1 MLNLKKYSHFFVLA
15 LVAVFVASCEKRDEA
30 LTTDFETKR
39 ASSEKLVTEVNEG
52 LTRMEG
58 EHAGMMRDL
67 DSAARTS
74 KDTAR
79 VGGVRE
85 EMNRH
90 MEQAT
95 RVRAL
100 VDSVSAYTSVKAEN
114 DDQLRAA
121 NDRLG
126 THHDDLMN
134 EWKTLT
140 DQHAKLQQDI
150 LSFSVN
156 AAGQAAGDSA
166 KVAAGGTNNNGGST
180 TTGGSGTVRQAPKGN
195 TPGATPNASG
205 GGSNSGSSSGGTRRG
220 PSGNT
225 PGEVAKPSGGGS
237 QSGSGTSSGTSS
249 GTGTRRAPKN
259 NTPGEAGSSSGGGTK

>member
-1 MLNLKKYSHFFVLA
+1 MLNLKKYSHFFILA

-39 ASSEKLVTEVNEG
+39 ASAEKLVTEVNEG
-52 LTRMEG
+52 LTRMES

-67 DSAARTS
+67 DSASRVS
-74 KDTAR
+74 KDTAK

-100 VDSVSAYTSVKAEN
+100 VDSVSAYTGVKAEN

-126 THHDDLMN
+126 AHHDDLMN
-134 EWKTLT
+134 EWKTLQ

-166 KVAAGGTNNNGGST
+166 KAAINNATGGNNNT
-180 TTGGSGTVRQAPKGN
+180 ATGGSSTGGAVRKTPTGK
-195 TPGATPNASG
+195 TPGATPNQSG
-205 GGSNSGSSSGGTRRG
+205 GSSTTGTRKM

-225 PGEVAKPSGGGS
+225 PGEKANPSGGTQGSS
-237 QSGSGTSSGTSS
+237 QSTGTSGGARRMPPGNTQGQAPSTS
-249 GTGTRRAPKN
+249 GTGTK
-259 NTPGEAGSSSGGGTK
+259 